1 MYFGEDLTNICFGL
15 YVQIFKEFISSIC
28 IYMLLI
34 ALVQVHTIML
44 SEKLVQPI
52 PYKLSRL
59 KHEFLTI
66 IRKVNVSQHLQL

>member
-1 MYFGEDLTNICFGL
+1 MTPNDKNNVFWGRPNQYFFGL

-44 SEKLVQPI
+44 SEKLA
-52 PYKLSRL
+52 
-59 KHEFLTI
+59 
-66 IRKVNVSQHLQL
+66 